1 MEAVQWEAL
10 KAWVVVAAGLRSRGR
25 LLQSSGRRVH
35 ESASLFV
42 RGAGAEKKAKDP
54 QHISAAARLWSQRQ
68 IRDKIYRR
76 VKKILNWILRL
87 AAAKRKSDV
96 NSCFCS
102 SYRTKR
108 SSLKKLTNI
117 KSDPTSSRPVLKIWN
132 FIHSRTFA
140 RLLKE
145 ESVAAAQTERRN
157 LAAKIWLFEYL
168 FHLNW
173 FNLYQNIMLRLSDS
187 LNTAEH

>member
-1 MEAVQWEAL
+1 MAL

-102 SYRTKR
+102 SYRTKWSR
-108 SSLKKLTNI
+108 RKKNLTNI
-117 KSDPTSSRPVLKIWN
+117 KSDPTSSRPDGDIKLYSQQNIHKITEGGKWR
-132 FIHSRTFA
+132 SRTDGEVK
-140 RLLKE
+140 LSSKNYLI
-145 ESVAAAQTERRN
+145 
-157 LAAKIWLFEYL
+157 IWLL
-168 FHLNW
+168 F
-173 FNLYQNIMLRLSDS
+173 SS
-187 LNTAEH
+187 

>member
-1 MEAVQWEAL
+1 MAL

-54 QHISAAARLWSQRQ
+54 QHISAAARHWSQRQ

-102 SYRTKR
+102 SYRTKWSR
-108 SSLKKLTNI
+108 RKKKTSQILSRI
-117 KSDPTSSRPVLKIWN
+117 RPRRDPSEILN
-132 FIHSRTFA
+132 FIHSRTFT

-145 ESVAAAQTERRN
+145 ENDAAAQTERRN
-157 LAAKIWLFEYL
+157 LAAKIIWLFDYF

-187 LNTAEH
+187 LNTVEH